1 MAELEYLT
9 EQRLSD
15 VIECCRQ
22 TGVWAKLVHIIG
34 SVFINPEALMYSF
47 ISYGCSDNALLSKKC
62 EEVMS
67 VDESKDLDNMVS
79 CRLFHL
85 EVLRTGFTSTVLTDV
100 RKTFRLQ

>member
-1 MAELEYLT
+1 
-9 EQRLSD
+9 
-15 VIECCRQ
+15 
-22 TGVWAKLVHIIG
+22 
-34 SVFINPEALMYSF
+34 
-47 ISYGCSDNALLSKKC
+47 
-62 EEVMS
+62 MS